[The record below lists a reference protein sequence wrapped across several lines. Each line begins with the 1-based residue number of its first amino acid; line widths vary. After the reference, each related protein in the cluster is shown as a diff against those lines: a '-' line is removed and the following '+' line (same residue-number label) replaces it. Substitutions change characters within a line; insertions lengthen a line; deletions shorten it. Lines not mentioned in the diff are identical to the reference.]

1 MNPAHRGFLI
11 VIAIVLSFFPAFAA
25 VAEEGEEP
33 DVVTVLRNVRWL
45 HGPAVGDLGDL
56 AEIRLPEGYVFADA
70 EDTKSLMEL
79 LKNPT
84 TGLEIGFVAPV
95 SLEWF
100 FVFSFNNI
108 GYVREDEQD
117 SLDPDALLNTLE
129 VSNKES
135 NDERIW
141 KGWPGLTI
149 LGWEQ
154 KPVYDASA
162 HKLEWAILCESE
174 GRAIVNY
181 STRLLGREGVM
192 SITFVISPDIY
203 SEALKE
209 YSGLINQFTYK
220 PGHRY
225 EDYQQGDSLAPYGL
239 TALIVGKEADVA
251 TSTEILKWLWKVLFI
266 MLIVLLLMGRKIF
279 PSKKKKRYYSRKSL

>member
-1 MNPAHRGFLI
+1 MNPERYRIWI
-11 VIAIVLSFFPAFAA
+11 VFAIVLCFFQAAAAFAD
-25 VAEEGEEP
+25 EGEEP
-33 DVVTVLRNVRWL
+33 DIVTVLSKVRWL

-70 EDTKSLMEL
+70 EDTRSLMEL

-84 TGLEIGFVAPV
+84 SGLETGFVAPA

-100 FVFSFNNI
+100 LIFSFNDI
-108 GYVREDEQD
+108 GYVREDEKD
-117 SLDPDALLNTLE
+117 ALDPDALLKAIEAN
-129 VSNKES
+129 NKES

-154 KPVYDASA
+154 EPDYDSSA
-162 HKLEWAILCESE
+162 RKLEWAIRCESE
-174 GRAIVNY
+174 GREIVNH

-192 SITFVISPDIY
+192 SITLVISPDIY
-203 SEALKE
+203 PVAVQE
-209 YSGLINQFTYK
+209 YSGLINQFSYK

-225 EDYQQGDSLAPYGL
+225 TDYQKGDKKARYGL
-239 TALIVGKEADVA
+239 TALIVGGASAVA
-251 TSTEILKWLWKVLFI
+251 ARTEILEWLWKVLFI
-266 MLIVLLLMGRKIF
+266 LLIVLLLVGKRIF
-279 PSKKKKRYYSRKSL
+279 PSKKKKRYYSRKAL